1 MALKFNIKLV
11 MYGEPYVEYGS
22 TPLKDAKAPSLD
34 LRYFVN
40 DLKDIYLGGLHYKEL
55 KDKYDFKDND
65 LLPFMP
71 IRSNEII
78 NKELKVEYLG
88 WYVNWDPQK
97 SFLLCI

>member
-40 DLKDIYLGGLHYKEL
+40 D
-55 KDKYDFKDND
+55 
-65 LLPFMP
+65 
-71 IRSNEII
+71 
-78 NKELKVEYLG
+78 
-88 WYVNWDPQK
+88 
-97 SFLLCI
+97 